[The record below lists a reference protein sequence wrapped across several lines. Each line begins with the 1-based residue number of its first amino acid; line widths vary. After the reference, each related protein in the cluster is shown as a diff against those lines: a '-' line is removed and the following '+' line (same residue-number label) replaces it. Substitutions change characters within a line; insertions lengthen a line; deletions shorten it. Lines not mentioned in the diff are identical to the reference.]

1 MPVDAAQPQLDLEA
15 DPVVD
20 QQIGQM
26 RTKIQRLEEE
36 NRSLRD
42 KIEGTNDGISSYISE
57 MSTMLDSQEIVP
69 LSAENTRTG
78 GVAMQNERD
87 HEDD

>member
-42 KIEGTNDGISSYISE
+42 KIEGTNDGI
-57 MSTMLDSQEIVP
+57 
-69 LSAENTRTG
+69 
-78 GVAMQNERD
+78 
-87 HEDD
+87 